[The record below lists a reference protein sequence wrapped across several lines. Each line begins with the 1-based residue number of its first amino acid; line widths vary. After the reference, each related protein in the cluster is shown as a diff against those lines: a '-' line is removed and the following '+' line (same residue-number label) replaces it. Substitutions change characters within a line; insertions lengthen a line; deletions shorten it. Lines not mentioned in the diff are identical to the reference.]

1 MILRQTTYRK
11 AAAGWNTSF
20 FKNSGHTTPD
30 ELSHGGGRGASTL
43 ASRSPRPA
51 SSGGGGSGSGTTLPF
66 VSPYASIS
74 ESQKLKKTHERDFLV
89 SVLET
94 SVTKRDAK
102 AYMNR
107 FVPFLERKSTTG
119 FKQRT
124 AAQSHSNGHG
134 AATNSSAGT
143 TGGVKISDAESVAL
157 QTSPKSEH
165 DLTIEEP
172 LFVALVK
179 FRAPETVNDTTFDG
193 VAKTLSRLR
202 KLGLVSVVVVDSDG
216 DGQDEITQRQTA
228 TAQARRIA
236 TAVDKYDAPGARVID
251 SPITIAKEDGI
262 AASHFTSQD
271 LFIGNPGELMT
282 TLQDD
287 LIAIIPSCG
296 YTVDT
301 CVRKPVNVNDAILAL
316 TRQLS
321 GLQFTQVPDDESP
334 TTKILRAAEVYRI
347 IILDPLGGIPAK
359 NRATGR
365 HLFLNLE
372 QQFQEVQADLE
383 TPSVPGIA
391 SENTDRAR
399 HLENATLARD
409 ALSLLP
415 PTSSAIITTPQE
427 AAKERRPE
435 DNVMDL
441 ALVGTRRGQNP
452 LIHSLLTDKPVQSP
466 SLPTERF
473 TPITSST
480 GTCQRGSLT
489 TLAKRGMPLTI
500 FPNPKTTPWRPPEP
514 GQSSLSL
521 TDPCIDLPRL
531 VHLIDDS
538 FGRKLDV
545 EHYLK
550 RISGNLAGTIIA
562 GEYEGGAILTWESPP
577 GMTDPSRRVPYLDK
591 FAVLRKSQGAGGV
604 ADIVFNAM
612 VRDCFPDG
620 VCWRSRKDNPVNKWY
635 FERSRGT
642 LKLQG
647 MNWTMFWTTPK
658 LTLHDQK
665 FHDYEAVCRSIE
677 PSWSD
682 KKHIVD

>member
-1 MILRQTTYRK
+1 MILRQTAYRK
-11 AAAGWNTSF
+11 AAAGWNTPLL
-20 FKNSGHTTPD
+20 KHSGHTKTD
-30 ELSHGGGRGASTL
+30 ELPHGGARARGSSTL
-43 ASRSPRPA
+43 GSRPPRR
-51 SSGGGGSGSGTTLPF
+51 SGGTALPF

-74 ESQKLKKTHERDFLV
+74 ESQKRKKTQERDFLV

-107 FVPFLERKSTTG
+107 FVPFLERKSATS

-124 AAQSHSNGHG
+124 AAQTHANGRS
-134 AATNSSAGT
+134 AALEPSAILA
-143 TGGVKISDAESVAL
+143 GGVKAGDAESTAVE
-157 QTSPKSEH
+157 TSPKSEQ
-165 DLTIEEP
+165 DLTIQEP

-179 FRAPETVNDTTFDG
+179 FRVPETVNDTIFDG

-202 KLGLVSVVVVDSDG
+202 KLGLVSVVVVDCDG
-216 DGQDEITQRQTA
+216 KGQDEITQRQMA
-228 TAQARRIA
+228 TVQARRIA
-236 TAVDKYDAPGARVID
+236 TAIDNYDAPGARVID
-251 SPITIAKEDGI
+251 PPITIAKRDDL
-262 AASHFTSQD
+262 STSPFTSQD
-271 LFIGNPGELMT
+271 LFVGNPSELMT
-282 TLQDD
+282 ALQDD
-287 LIAIIPSCG
+287 LIAIIPSFG
-296 YTVDT
+296 YTADT
-301 CVRKPVNVNDAILAL
+301 CIRKPVNVNDTILAL

-321 GLQFTQVPDDESP
+321 GLQFVQVPEDEQAP
-334 TTKILRAAEVYRI
+334 ATKILRAAEVYRI

-372 QQFQEVQADLE
+372 QEFQEVKADLE
-383 TPSVPGIA
+383 APTA
-391 SENTDRAR
+391 SELLGESTDRAH
-399 HLENATLARD
+399 HLENANLARD

-415 PTSSAIITTPQE
+415 PTSSVIITTPQE

-435 DNVMDL
+435 EDVMDL

-480 GTCQRGSLT
+480 GTCQIGSLT

-500 FPNPKTTPWRPPEP
+500 FPNPKITPWKPPQP
-514 GQSSLSL
+514 GQSSLNL
-521 TDPCIDLPRL
+521 TDPWIDLPRL
-531 VHLIDDS
+531 VNLIDDS

-550 RISGNLAGTIIA
+550 RIRGNLAGVIIA
-562 GEYEGGAILTWESPP
+562 GEYEGGAILTWENPP
-577 GMTDPSRRVPYLDK
+577 GTTDPSRRVPYLDK

-642 LKLQG
+642 LKLKD

-658 LTLHDQK
+658 VALNDQR
-665 FHDYEAVCRSIE
+665 FHDYEAVCRGIE
-677 PSWSD
+677 PSWAD